1 MTSAL
6 LVVVALVALWLA
18 PTYPTGYG
26 WSWLTAFVLT
36 QLIEAPIY
44 RHFCLPPASDSPT
57 RGWWPALLPSAV
69 THPLLWFAVPALW
82 RTMGAAVMADA
93 PQWLQTP
100 GMEDAL
106 VIHTAEVLI
115 WLVEAGVLH
124 LRGGQQAVR
133 WALAGNA
140 ASYGFGLLLSATIGW
155 P

>member
-18 PTYPTGYG
+18 SDYPAGYC
-26 WSWLTAFVLT
+26 WSWLTAFALT

-44 RHFCLPPASDSPT
+44 RYFCLPPAPNSPT

-69 THPLLWFAVPALW
+69 THPLLWFVVPTWW
-82 RTMGAAVMADA
+82 RTFGPSMMAVA
-93 PQWLQTP
+93 PKWLQSP
-100 GMEDAL
+100 DREDAL

-115 WLVEAGVLH
+115 WLAEAGVLR
-124 LRGGQQAVR
+124 LSGGQQTLR